1 MRHIRKLIRPN
12 LRDMDVNGYLGL
24 FGKPGLALTN
34 AEWVE
39 HANKHLTP
47 NLSTLNARYLEGCR
61 EERWLRMSYEPGPT
75 AFNFRQLSGGSIAEM
90 LDQTATHCGSL
101 VTGCPCPTL
110 SMTVTILRAGSA
122 KSFVATGRVLKLT
135 RTNAV
140 LAADLDDDADR
151 RIATVTVV
159 SQLITDLSRLG

>member
-1 MRHIRKLIRPN
+1 
-12 LRDMDVNGYLGL
+12 MDVNAYLGL
-24 FGKPGLALTN
+24 FGEPGLALTD
-34 AEWVE
+34 AEWLE

-61 EERWLRMSYEPGPT
+61 EERWLCMSYEPGPT

-110 SMTVTILRAGSA
+110 SMTVTILRAGTA

-151 RIATVTVV
+151 RIATATVV